1 VFVAEFFL
9 NTFAHVPL
17 VGFAETPPIGLS
29 SRVFIYFV
37 QKGSDA
43 SRCLMRLLASVGHIG
58 SLLEGDGKR
67 GFSGLERPAGGS
79 SNRRSLRMVL
89 RPGGFLEF
97 HLVSFSGCGPGFPG
111 ERSFVLKLGHNVR
124 LVG

>member
-1 VFVAEFFL
+1 
-9 NTFAHVPL
+9 
-17 VGFAETPPIGLS
+17 VGGVS

-37 QKGSDA
+37 QKRSDA
-43 SRCLMRLLASVGHIG
+43 SRCLMQHQASVGHIR

-89 RPGGFLEF
+89 RPAGFLKF
-97 HLVSFSGCGPGFPG
+97 HLVSFSGCGPGFSG